1 MKHLINLL
9 AVVFLIL
16 PQFSQAQCIKGNC
29 WNGHGAYIYP
39 SGAKYEGN
47 FKDGKIQGKGIL
59 YFSDGN
65 KYIGDWVDHYREG
78 KGKMIFTSGDV
89 YQGDFRHSR
98 INGKGIM
105 EFVNGDRYEGN
116 WTDDRQHGFGKYFYS
131 DGDHYEGAFYAG
143 KLHGQGSMFYKDGS
157 KYVGSWKSNQKDG
170 KGKFFKTNGTEIE
183 GTWINGKYQKKQNQ
197 NTYQNNSQLAE
208 EVLRNC
214 NTVFCDN
221 GKGKYTYR
229 DNSQWIGQFKNGVPE
244 GKGTCFYSNGDKYVG
259 NWKDHGPHG
268 EGILYY
274 TSGRILAAV
283 WDYGKPVGD
292 LDEGEDNIGQEY
304 VKVDQDDE
312 VKVWAVVVGIGRYT
326 TMPVLKYTDDD
337 AYHIYAFLKSPEG
350 GALPDNQIRLLID
363 EDATRTNIIR
373 AMRHL
378 FLKADKNDV
387 VLLYYSGHGVQGAFL
402 PVDFDGYNNKL
413 KHDELKALFTETKAK
428 HKICLADACHAGT
441 LTAMRAPDQTIQ
453 NYYKAFQDSEGGTA
467 LLLSSKG
474 DEFSLEDQGLRQGI
488 FSHYLIR
495 GLKGEADI
503 NRNKIVTIQELF
515 DFVYNKVVTYT
526 ANAQTPTITGSYDK
540 NMPVAAIR

>member
-1 MKHLINLL
+1 MKHLINLV

-16 PQFSQAQCIKGNC
+16 PQYSQAQCIKGNC
-29 WNGHGAYIYP
+29 WSGHGVYIYP

-47 FKDGKIQGKGIL
+47 FRDGKIQGKGIL

-78 KGKMIFTSGDV
+78 KGKMIFTTGDV
-89 YQGDFRHSR
+89 YQGEFKHSR
-98 INGKGIM
+98 ISGKGVMNFI
-105 EFVNGDRYEGN
+105 NGDRYEGD
-116 WTDDRQHGFGKYFYS
+116 WADDKQHGYGKYFYA
-131 DGDHYEGAFYAG
+131 DGDRYEGDFYAG
-143 KLHGQGSMFYKDGS
+143 KLHGHGSMFYTDGS
-157 KYVGSWKSNQKDG
+157 KYVGNWKSNQKNG
-170 KGKFFKTNGTEIE
+170 KGKFYKTNGTEIA
-183 GTWINGKYQKKQNQ
+183 GTWLNGKYQKEQTQ
-197 NTYQNNSQLAE
+197 TAQSNTKIE
-208 EVLRNC
+208 EDVLRNC
-214 NTVFCDN
+214 NKIFCES

-229 DNSQWIGQFKNGVPE
+229 DKSQWIGQMRHGVPE
-244 GKGTCFYSNGDKYVG
+244 GQGTCFYSNGDKYVG
-259 NWKDHGPHG
+259 QWKKHGPHG

-292 LDEGEDNIGQEY
+292 LEEGDNIGQEY

-350 GALPDNQIRLLID
+350 GALPDSQIRLLID

-373 AMRHL
+373 AMRHV
-378 FLKADKNDV
+378 FLKADENDV
-387 VLLYYSGHGVQGAFL
+387 VLLYYSGHGIQGAFL

-413 KHDELKALFTETKAK
+413 KHEEVKELFTETKAK

-441 LTAMRAPDQTIQ
+441 LTAMRKPDQTIQ
-453 NYYKAFQDSEGGTA
+453 NYYKAFQESEGGTA

-474 DEFSLEDQGLRQGI
+474 DEFSSRR
-488 FSHYLIR
+488 SR
-495 GLKGEADI
+495 AAP
-503 NRNKIVTIQELF
+503 R
-515 DFVYNKVVTYT
+515 DF
-526 ANAQTPTITGSYDK
+526 
-540 NMPVAAIR
+540 